1 MSNILQ
7 IDDRLL
13 AVLTKATRD
22 GLAMGEMKPLP
33 VSISS
38 QFLCPRE
45 VTAIIGCV
53 GHLSGSICVN
63 CTPAGAIFMTNK
75 MLQEEHTEMDE
86 AVLDG
91 VCEIAN
97 IIGGQVKALLSSTEY
112 KFEKISLP
120 AVVVGSN
127 YTVAH
132 GNGALNLSIDFEL
145 KDVPSAT
152 GKPMTFTVAMFL
164 MKV

>member
-1 MSNILQ
+1 M
-7 IDDRLL
+7 
-13 AVLTKATRD
+13 
-22 GLAMGEMKPLP
+22 
-33 VSISS
+33 
-38 QFLCPRE
+38 
-45 VTAIIGCV
+45 
-53 GHLSGSICVN
+53 LS
-63 CTPAGAIFMTNK
+63 T
-75 MLQEEHTEMDE
+75 
-86 AVLDG
+86 
-91 VCEIAN
+91 
-97 IIGGQVKALLSSTEY
+97 TEY